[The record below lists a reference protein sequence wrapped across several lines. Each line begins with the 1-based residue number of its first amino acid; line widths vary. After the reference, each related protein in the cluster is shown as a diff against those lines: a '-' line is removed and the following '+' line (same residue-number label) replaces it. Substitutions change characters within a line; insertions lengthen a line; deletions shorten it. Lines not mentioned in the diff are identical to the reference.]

1 MMSDAR
7 GVYTAK
13 KKNGDVYYRA
23 SFTFR
28 GRHISL
34 GSYVSA
40 SEANAAYTEALAL
53 SSSSLSVSDYTDS
66 TSLPFVKWVVIIN
79 FRDNGL
85 YIKTPIYLKKNMFY
99 YYLDENEVYTFDA
112 EDLFFYST
120 HKIMKRGG
128 HLFVAD
134 FGMQINIASRYGIK
148 NYAIEGKDYY
158 FINGDDHDYRYSN
171 ISVINRYNG
180 VAVHGRGTA
189 GEHYVAKIHIRGDY
203 IIGRYETE
211 TEAAVAYNKAVDV
224 LLEKGVMKHYE
235 KNYIE
240 SLSSTDYNFIYQ
252 NINISNKITEI
263 CEKS

>member
-1 MMSDAR
+1 MSDNR

-13 KKNGDVYYRA
+13 KKNGDIYYRS

-34 GSYVSA
+34 GSYA
-40 SEANAAYTEALAL
+40 CEAGAAAAYREAV
-53 SSSSLSVSDYTDS
+53 SLTNSLLTVSDYTDS
-66 TSLPFVKWVVIIN
+66 SSLPFVKWVVIIN

-99 YYLDENEVYTFDA
+99 YYLSEQDVYIFDA
-112 EDLFFYST
+112 DDLFFYST

-134 FGMQINIASRYGIK
+134 FGMQISIASRYGIK
-148 NYAIEGKDYY
+148 NYAVEGKDYY
-158 FINGDDHDYRYSN
+158 FINGDNHDYRYSN
-171 ISVINRYNG
+171 IAVINRYNG
-180 VAVHGRGTA
+180 VSVHGRGTA
-189 GEHYVAKIHIRGDY
+189 KEHYMAKIHINGDY

-211 TEAAVAYNKAVDV
+211 TEAAIAYNKAVDI
-224 LLEKGVMKHYE
+224 LCGRGLAKNYE

-240 SLSSTDYNFIYQ
+240 ALSPEDYRNIYDS
-252 NINISNKITEI
+252 INVSYKLRN
-263 CEKS
+263 C